1 MDAIYR
7 KVITMNITIKQETST
22 DYRAVES
29 LIKSAFEYAE
39 YTDHDE
45 HNLVARLRVTDA
57 FIPELSLI
65 AVLGNDIVGHILFT
79 KITIHNEKEKYPSFA
94 LAPVAVLPN
103 NQGKGIGSKLILE
116 GINRAKSLGFG
127 SVIVLG
133 HKDYYPRFGFISTSK
148 YGLKAPFEVLDEAF
162 MALELKSGALDRVTG
177 TVEYAK
183 EFFT

>member
-1 MDAIYR
+1 
-7 KVITMNITIKQETST
+7 MNITIKQETSS
-22 DYRAVES
+22 DYRTVET
-29 LIKSAFEYAE
+29 LIKSAFETAE

-45 HNLVARLRVTDA
+45 HNLVARLRKSDA
-57 FIPELSLI
+57 LIPELSLLAMI
-65 AVLGNDIVGHILFT
+65 ENDIVGHILFT
-79 KITIHNEKEKYPSFA
+79 KVTIHNGKEKRLSLA

-103 NQGKGIGSKLILE
+103 YQGKGIGSKLILE

-133 HKDYYPRFGFISTSK
+133 HKDYYPRFGFVPASK
-148 YGLKAPFEVLDEAF
+148 YGIMAPFEVPNEAF
-162 MALELKSGALDRVTG
+162 MALELKSGALHSVTG